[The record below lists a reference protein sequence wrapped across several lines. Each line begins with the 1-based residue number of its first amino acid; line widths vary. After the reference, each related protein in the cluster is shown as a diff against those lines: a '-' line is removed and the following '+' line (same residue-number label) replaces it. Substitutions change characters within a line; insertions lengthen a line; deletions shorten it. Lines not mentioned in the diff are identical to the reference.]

1 MRDPRLL
8 GTWRS
13 DGTRTARDIEARKD
27 IAPRHQRTLAAL
39 FGQLVLRY
47 TPTRCYATLG
57 ETTTVSRYAVV
68 GKNADEVL
76 VVSHDETGTRG
87 DGLQHIHF
95 EGDSYWIALGPFRE
109 FFRRV
114 EPNGAT
120 TARGRNARP
129 RGRRVPPG

>member
-13 DGTRTARDIEARKD
+13 DGARTARDIDARKD

-47 TPTRCYATLG
+47 TRTRCYATLG

-109 FFRRV
+109 FFRRIDA
-114 EPNGAT
+114 PS
-120 TARGRNARP
+120 TAAPRMRAR
-129 RGRRVPPG
+129 RTES